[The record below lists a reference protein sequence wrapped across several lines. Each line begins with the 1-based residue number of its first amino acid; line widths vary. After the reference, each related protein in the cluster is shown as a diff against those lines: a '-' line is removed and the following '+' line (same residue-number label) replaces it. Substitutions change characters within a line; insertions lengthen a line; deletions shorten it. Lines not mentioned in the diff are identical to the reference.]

1 MGKHWLTHQFTCP
14 TWSLNPKL
22 AGKEHLRPGSLQG
35 YLYTRSRQKDIQI
48 LEMGSWGLK
57 RISNLPKVTKPQ
69 NDWASTRIQPC
80 LTKTHAFLFYRT
92 SSLPHL
98 PSRCGFRRVSSLWR
112 SFNEWLQGENAFN
125 WVKGMSPKLRTS
137 SLLGNLYSLPEA
149 EPLTPNMAVG
159 W

>member
-22 AGKEHLRPGSLQG
+22 AGKEPIRPGSLQG
-35 YLYTRSRQKDIQI
+35 YLHTRSRQKDIQI

-57 RISNLPKVTKPQ
+57 RISNLSKVTKPQ
-69 NDWASTRIQPC
+69 NDWASARIQPC

-92 SSLPHL
+92 SSRPRL
-98 PSRCGFRRVSSLWR
+98 PSRRGFRTVSSLWR

-137 SLLGNLYSLPEA
+137 SLLGNLCSLAEA